1 MASSRSISNGTVRYY
16 TVRFHPPI
24 PAHNE
29 RSPRRSKSG
38 GEGRRRRRK
47 KWKRAA
53 AYRMQTERRG
63 SGGTSLILSSDL
75 SNRFWWRSPRHCI
88 QFLGIRLNP
97 GTLEWLE
104 FGLTRLLPVSVRWDW
119 KSFHSRIVRFL
130 FILFYFLLFPPFI
143 PLSFFLFPSSSS
155 SFFPPFRSIIIHEI
169 RAKAISD
176 GGSER
181 REGEEF
187 RT

>member
-38 GEGRRRRRK
+38 GEKRRRRRK

-130 FILFYFLLFPPFI
+130 FFFFILFS
-143 PLSFFLFPSSSS
+143 PLSPFHPALFFSF
-155 SFFPPFRSIIIHEI
+155 SFFFFFFFSTVPFDHHPRNSSQSYFGWRIG
-169 RAKAISD
+169 KK
-176 GGSER
+176 GR
-181 REGEEF
+181 RGV
-187 RT
+187 